1 MRGRRNS
8 IGILIS
14 FALLSITIN
23 FQQAWA
29 ETVVAEKVVSVDV
42 LGTGKLKVPAEF
54 KPVKPKSRIVQYE
67 FEARVEK
74 GAEKD
79 DEAGIARVTMM
90 QAGGDVKA
98 NVRRWKGQF
107 AGGDKAANKSEEIS
121 VGKWT
126 VHIIDL
132 NGSFGE
138 RVGGGPFAGG
148 KVVQREKY
156 AMTGVILVPKN
167 GNPQGPKFFVKMIG
181 PADVVK
187 ANRERLIQMVKKMDQ

>member
-1 MRGRRNS
+1 MRSRRSS

-14 FALLSITIN
+14 FALFSIAIH

-29 ETVVAEKVVSVDV
+29 ETVDAGKAVSVDV
-42 LGTGKLKVPAEF
+42 LRAGKLTVPAEF

-74 GAEKD
+74 GAKKGN
-79 DEAGIARVTMM
+79 EAGVARVTMM

-107 AGGDKAANKSEEIS
+107 AGGDKTANRAEEIS
-121 VGKWT
+121 VGEWT

-156 AMTGVILVPKN
+156 AMTGVILVPNN

-181 PADVVK
+181 PAAVVK
-187 ANRERLIQMVKKMDQ
+187 ANRERLIQMVKKIGQ